1 MTEYK
6 RVFESGCL
14 KNLVAQARAF
24 GYFWRSDERATLR
37 LLSVLHVLLGIRV
50 VS

>member
-6 RVFESGCL
+6 RVFESGL